1 MLGFLFHPLR
11 SAIENRAFDWIR
23 LAVRDCHRGDRGARG
38 PCSARRE
45 LGGRVHEVSGS
56 DADYERP
63 PICPACGVTMGIVV
77 DGEEEDATRY
87 VCLECGFSD
96 EGSASGLTA
105 R

>member
-1 MLGFLFHPLR
+1 M
-11 SAIENRAFDWIR
+11 
-23 LAVRDCHRGDRGARG
+23 
-38 PCSARRE
+38 
-45 LGGRVHEVSGS
+45 HEVSGS
-56 DADYERP
+56 DADDERP